1 MENNHFKLAEKISPA
16 LNWLWRINNYSILI
30 LTVFVISCNG
40 QNQTKSTVKGTATVS
55 SKQIRLKE
63 KKEINFD
70 LGVSCGFLDSKG
82 VLWFGSNGNGLYR
95 YDGTTFTQY
104 VEENGLSN
112 NQVLS
117 IIEDKKNKL
126 WFGTANGLW
135 KYDRKTFTHVPI
147 PFKDTTSLWL
157 DKVYPIINPNAVHS
171 LLEDKKGNI
180 WIGTG
185 GAGAY
190 RYDGK
195 TFISFLS
202 ETGNKQEDSLYHNWI
217 TSITEDSQGNIWFS
231 SMTRGGASRFD
242 GENFTQFM
250 PKDGLS
256 TDMVRT
262 IFTDKEGII
271 WFGYKAT
278 KDGGFTRYDG
288 KSFVNFYK
296 KDGLC
301 NHSIRTMFEDKNAN
315 LWLGGDLNNLCIYDG
330 ENFKEFETKDN
341 KKFDGIFTI
350 FEDNEGNIWFGGK
363 NGLWKFDG
371 ESVKD
376 MTK

>member
-1 MENNHFKLAEKISPA
+1 MNNKLSPA
-16 LNWLWRINNYSILI
+16 LNLLRRLKNYLILI
-30 LTVFVISCNG
+30 LTLFVISCNG
-40 QNQTKSTVKGTATVS
+40 QDQTKSVVDETETVS
-55 SKQIRLKE
+55 SNQIRIKE

-70 LGVSCGFLDSKG
+70 IGVYCGYLDSKG
-82 VLWFGSNGNGLYR
+82 ILWFGSNGNGLYR

-104 VEENGLSN
+104 IEEKGLSN

-117 IIEDKKNKL
+117 IIEDKENKL
-126 WFGTANGLW
+126 WFGTANGMW
-135 KYDRKTFTHVPI
+135 KYDRKTFTHVAI
-147 PFKDTTSLWL
+147 PFSDTTSVWL

-171 LLEDKKGNI
+171 LAQDKNGDI

-190 RYDGK
+190 RYDGEK
-195 TFISFLS
+195 FTSFLT
-202 ETGNKQEDSLYHNWI
+202 EHGRKQEDSLYHNWI
-217 TSITEDSQGNIWFS
+217 TSIAEDDDGNIWFS

-242 GENFTQFM
+242 GENFTHFM
-250 PKDGLS
+250 PKDGLF

-262 IFTDKEGII
+262 IFKDKTGIV

-278 KDGGFTRYDG
+278 RDGGLTRYDG
-288 KSFVNFYK
+288 NSFVNYYK

-301 NHSIRTMFEDKNAN
+301 NHSIRTMFEDKNGN
-315 LWLGGDLNNLCIYDG
+315 LWLGGDLNNLCVYDG
-330 ENFKEFETKDN
+330 KNFKEYKTKDN
-341 KKFDGIFTI
+341 KKFDGILTI
-350 FEDNEGNIWFGGK
+350 LKDATGNIWFGGK

-371 ESVKD
+371 KTVTD